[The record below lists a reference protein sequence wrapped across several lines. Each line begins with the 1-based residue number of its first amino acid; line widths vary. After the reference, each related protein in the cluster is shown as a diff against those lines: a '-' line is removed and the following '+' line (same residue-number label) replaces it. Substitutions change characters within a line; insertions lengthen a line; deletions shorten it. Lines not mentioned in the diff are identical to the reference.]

1 MNRRHLTF
9 AIAIVAVL
17 AFGWA
22 LNRLFELRFSGGDIF
37 PTSSTRRADPLG
49 AKALLQSLAAQPGLD
64 VRQNLERI
72 SRLKGSPGTALF
84 LLGIPPQ
91 NLDYPGARPD
101 ENRDLLAFASN
112 GGRLILAVEHEPIE
126 LATNTTRTAIRGLA
140 RIGIS
145 PTNAPKPLHTT
156 LGADV
161 VLGPVPS
168 TLLAQRLQAPPSLPA
183 SLPWPSAWHLT
194 NLTPAWTALYAQD
207 DRVVAAE
214 RPWGQGSIVLLA
226 SDYLLSNESLR
237 VAPQPGFLAWIVGP
251 TRTLL
256 FDETHLGL
264 SLEPGIA
271 GLILKYRLGGAV
283 FAFFLLA
290 GLHVWRSMAR
300 FNPPPEPTLTDSVV
314 EGRGSA
320 AGLLNILRRSVP
332 AADIVAVCLLEWR
345 ATHPGARHSAPQRLA
360 EAQNCVDLLMEL
372 PPRQRNPVDA
382 YRRIA
387 QIFRIR

>member
-1 MNRRHLTF
+1 MNRRHLSIVV
-9 AIAIVAVL
+9 AVVAVL

-22 LNRLFELRFSGGDIF
+22 LNRLFELRFSGGDIY
-37 PTSSTRRADPLG
+37 PTSSSRRADPLG
-49 AKALLQSLAAQPGLD
+49 SKALFQSLAAQPGID
-64 VRQNLERI
+64 ARQNLDRL
-72 SRLKGSPGTALF
+72 SLLKGSPESALF
-84 LLGIPPQ
+84 VLGIPPQ
-91 NLDYPGARPD
+91 NFDYPGAKQD
-101 ENRDLLAFASN
+101 DNRVLLDFARK
-112 GGRLILAVEHEPIE
+112 GGRLILALEHESIE
-126 LATNTTRTAIRGLA
+126 LATNSTRAAIRGMA
-140 RIGIS
+140 RIKATS
-145 PTNAPKPLHTT
+145 TNAPNPLQMP
-156 LGADV
+156 LGAGV
-161 VLGPVPS
+161 VLGPIP
-168 TLLAQRLQAPPSLPA
+168 TTDAQRLQPTSSLPV

-194 NLTPAWTALYAQD
+194 NLTPAWTALYGRE

-214 RPWGQGSIVLLA
+214 RSFGQGTIVLLA

-237 VAPQPGFLAWIVGP
+237 VAPQPDFIAWVVGP
-251 TRTLL
+251 ARNLI

-283 FAFFLLA
+283 FGFFLLA

-300 FNPPPEPTLTDSVV
+300 FNPPPEPAITDAVV

-345 ATHPGARHSAPQRLA
+345 ATHPGARHTAQQRLA

-387 QIFRIR
+387 QIFRTR

>member
-1 MNRRHLTF
+1 MNRRHLSI
-9 AIAIVAVL
+9 AVAIVAVL
-17 AFGWA
+17 AFGWT

-49 AKALLQSLAAQPGLD
+49 TKALFQSLAAQPGLD
-64 VRQNLERI
+64 VRQNLERL
-72 SRLKGSPGTALF
+72 SRLKGNPESALF
-84 LLGIPPQ
+84 VLGIPPQ
-91 NLDYPGARPD
+91 NFDYPGAKLED
-101 ENRDLLAFASN
+101 NRDLLDFARK
-112 GGRLILAVEHEPIE
+112 GGRLILAIEHESIE
-126 LATNTTRTAIRGLA
+126 LATNSTRAAIRSIALVTA
-140 RIGIS
+140 NS
-145 PTNAPKPLHTT
+145 TNAPNPLQTS
-156 LGADV
+156 LDAGV
-161 VLGPVPS
+161 VLGPIP
-168 TLLAQRLQAPPSLPA
+168 TNNALRLQPASSLPA

-194 NLTPAWTALYAQD
+194 NLTPAWTALYGHG

-214 RPWGQGSIVLLA
+214 RSWGQGTIVLLA

-237 VAPQPGFLAWIVGP
+237 IAPQPDFLAWVVGP
-251 TRTLL
+251 ARTLF

-283 FAFFLLA
+283 FGFFLLA
-290 GLHVWRSMAR
+290 ALHVWRSMAR
-300 FNPPPEPTLTDSVV
+300 FNPPPEPAITDTVV

-345 ATHPGARHSAPQRLA
+345 ATHPGARHTAQQRLA

-387 QIFRIR
+387 QIFRTR

>member
-1 MNRRHLTF
+1 MNRRQLSIVV
-9 AIAIVAVL
+9 AVVAVL

-22 LNRLFELRFSGGDIF
+22 LNRLFELRFSGGDIY
-37 PTSSTRRADPLG
+37 PTSSSRRADPLG
-49 AKALLQSLAAQPGLD
+49 SKALFQSLAAQPGLD
-64 VRQNLERI
+64 VRQNLD
-72 SRLKGSPGTALF
+72 RLSLLKSSPESALF
-84 LLGIPPQ
+84 VLGIPPQ
-91 NLDYPGARPD
+91 NFDYPGAKQD
-101 ENRDLLAFASN
+101 DNRVFLDFARK
-112 GGRLILAVEHEPIE
+112 GGRLILALEHESIE
-126 LATNTTRTAIRGLA
+126 LATNSTRAAIRGMA
-140 RIGIS
+140 RTIATS
-145 PTNAPKPLHTT
+145 TNAPNPLQTP
-156 LGADV
+156 LGAGV
-161 VLGPVPS
+161 VLGPIP
-168 TLLAQRLQAPPSLPA
+168 TTDAQRLQPTSSLPA
-183 SLPWPSAWHLT
+183 SLHWPSAWHLT
-194 NLTPAWTALYAQD
+194 NLTPAWTALYGRE

-214 RPWGQGSIVLLA
+214 RSFGQGTIVLLA

-237 VAPQPGFLAWIVGP
+237 IAPQPDFIAWIVGP
-251 TRTLL
+251 ARTLI

-283 FAFFLLA
+283 FGFFLLA
-290 GLHVWRSMAR
+290 GLHVWRSMVR
-300 FNPPPEPTLTDSVV
+300 FNPPPEPALTDTVV

-345 ATHPGARHSAPQRLA
+345 ATHPGARHTAQQRLA

-387 QIFRIR
+387 QIFRTR

>member
-1 MNRRHLTF
+1 MNRRHF
-9 AIAIVAVL
+9 SIFVAMVAVL

-22 LNRLFELRFSGGDIF
+22 LNRLFELRFSGGDIY
-37 PTSSTRRADPLG
+37 PTSSSRRADPLG
-49 AKALLQSLAAQPGLD
+49 SKALFQSLAAQPGLD
-64 VRQNLERI
+64 VRQNLDRL
-72 SRLKGSPGTALF
+72 SLLKGSPESALF
-84 LLGIPPQ
+84 VLGIPPQ
-91 NLDYPGARPD
+91 NFDYPGAKQD
-101 ENRDLLAFASN
+101 DNRVLLDFARK
-112 GGRLILAVEHEPIE
+112 GGRLILALEHESIE
-126 LATNTTRTAIRGLA
+126 LATNSTRAAIRGMA
-140 RIGIS
+140 RISAIS
-145 PTNAPKPLHTT
+145 TNAPDPLQKPL
-156 LGADV
+156 GAGV
-161 VLGPVPS
+161 VLGPIP
-168 TLLAQRLQAPPSLPA
+168 TTDAQRLPPTSPLPA

-194 NLTPAWTALYAQD
+194 NLTPAWTALYGRE

-214 RPWGQGSIVLLA
+214 RSFGQGTIVLLA

-237 VAPQPGFLAWIVGP
+237 VAPQPDFIAWVVGP
-251 TRTLL
+251 ARTLI

-283 FAFFLLA
+283 FGFFLLA
-290 GLHVWRSMAR
+290 ALHVWRSMAR
-300 FNPPPEPTLTDSVV
+300 FNPPPEPALTDTVV

-345 ATHPGARHSAPQRLA
+345 ATHPGARHTAPQRLA

-387 QIFRIR
+387 QIFRTR

>member
-1 MNRRHLTF
+1 MNRRHLS
-9 AIAIVAVL
+9 IVVAVVAVF

-22 LNRLFELRFSGGDIF
+22 LNRLFELRFSGGDIY
-37 PTSSTRRADPLG
+37 PTSSSRRADPLG
-49 AKALLQSLAAQPGLD
+49 SKALFQSLATQPGID
-64 VRQNLERI
+64 VRQNLD
-72 SRLKGSPGTALF
+72 RLSLLQGSPESALF
-84 LLGIPPQ
+84 VLGIPPQ
-91 NLDYPGARPD
+91 NLDYPGAKQD
-101 ENRDLLAFASN
+101 DNRVLLDFARK
-112 GGRLILAVEHEPIE
+112 GGRLILAIEHESVE
-126 LATNTTRTAIRGLA
+126 LATNSTRAAIRRIA
-140 RIGIS
+140 RIS
-145 PTNAPKPLHTT
+145 ANSTNAPKPLATT
-156 LGADV
+156 LGAGV
-161 VLGPVPS
+161 VLGDVPTNLS
-168 TLLAQRLQAPPSLPA
+168 VLRLETAPSLPA

-194 NLTPAWTALYAQD
+194 NLTPAWTALYGRE

-214 RPWGQGSIVLLA
+214 RSFGQGSIVLLA

-237 VAPQPGFLAWIVGP
+237 IAPQPDFIAWVVGP
-251 TRTLL
+251 ARTII

-283 FAFFLLA
+283 FGFFLLA
-290 GLHVWRSMAR
+290 ALHVWRSMVR
-300 FNPPPEPTLTDSVV
+300 FNPPPEPAITDAVV

-345 ATHPGARHSAPQRLA
+345 ATHPGARHTAQQRLA

-387 QIFRIR
+387 QIFRTR